1 MVLSSVQIPDAPVET
16 VLARLKGVRTSLHGW
31 VACCPAHSDREPSLS
46 IGLGDEGQVLLN
58 CFAGCS
64 LDRIV
69 EAMGITVAELFP
81 KVTSASDS
89 EPEQTQRNVLTLVD
103 LAQDKLLYWKYL
115 LHLDVTEKR
124 AGCLQIPYH
133 LPDGTSA
140 PRHRLRTALVAKEG
154 SHWSKGQGEIVPYG
168 LERLEEARKAGYL
181 VLVEGETDCWTLWYH
196 HFPALGLPGVEMVS
210 TLKEA
215 YLAGI
220 ERLYIVREP
229 DAAGARFVTHLE
241 QLLHAWKWPGKAYVV
256 SLGDAKDPNE
266 LHKYNGKGFKVAFQ
280 QALDCAQTLV
290 LAHTQPEP
298 SSFEYTPAPFTL
310 QELLDRELPPI
321 QWAIPDILPEG
332 LTLLAGKPKLGESGL
347 ALAMA
352 LAVAAGGGALGTLPV
367 TQGEVLY
374 LALEDNERRLQSRTQ
389 HLLASMSSVPNTI
402 AFQLR

>member
-89 EPEQTQRNVLTLVD
+89 QPEQTQRNVLTLVD
-103 LAQDKLLYWKYL
+103 LAQDKLLHWKYL

-154 SHWSKGQGEIVPYG
+154 SHWSKGSGEIVPYG

-181 VLVEGETDCWTLWYH
+181 VIVEGESDCWTLWFH
-196 HFPALGLPGVEMVS
+196 HFPALGLPGVEMVR

-229 DAAGARFVTHLE
+229 DSAGARFVSHLE
-241 QLLHAWKWPGKAYVV
+241 QLLQAWQWPGKAFVI
-256 SLGDAKDPNE
+256 SLVNAKDPNE
-266 LHKYNGKGFKVAFQ
+266 LHKRTGRTSKWPFSRHWMVLNHLYVRLIDQ
-280 QALDCAQTLV
+280 HLPHVTL
-290 LAHTQPEP
+290 H
-298 SSFEYTPAPFTL
+298 
-310 QELLDRELPPI
+310 LLPLRFRSCSPGNCLPY
-321 QWAIPDILPEG
+321 
-332 LTLLAGKPKLGESGL
+332 SGL
-347 ALAMA
+347 SL
-352 LAVAAGGGALGTLPV
+352 TSC
-367 TQGEVLY
+367 
-374 LALEDNERRLQSRTQ
+374 RRD
-389 HLLASMSSVPNTI
+389 
-402 AFQLR
+402 